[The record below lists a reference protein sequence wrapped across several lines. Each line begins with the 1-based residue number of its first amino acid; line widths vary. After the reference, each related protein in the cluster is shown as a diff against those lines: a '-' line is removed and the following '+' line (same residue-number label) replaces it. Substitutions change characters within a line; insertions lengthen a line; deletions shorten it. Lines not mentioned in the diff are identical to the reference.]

1 MPLQHEIP
9 LLSRMDDVLGIVQ
22 DGIRSSHLYPAFR
35 RYAYRDRLYHHVAY
49 TPVTAPS
56 NLIRGEKLRH
66 RYSSSLHVE
75 RTGIIKLR
83 PSLSGLREPPE
94 ARAYRSGVGGG
105 YKEIMDGVPA
115 LGKSRCDD
123 PHRQSSS
130 ASAIQW
136 TSVSVFT
143 HVFSSWGFSCS
154 FLTLD

>member
-1 MPLQHEIP
+1 MPLQHETP
-9 LLSRMDDVLGIVQ
+9 LLSRMDGVLGIVQ
-22 DGIRSSHLYPAFR
+22 DGTRSSYLFPVFR
-35 RYAYRDRLYHHVAY
+35 RYTYRGRLYHHAAY
-49 TPVTAPS
+49 TSATAPS

-66 RYSSSLHVE
+66 RHSSSLPVE
-75 RTGIIKLR
+75 RTGIIKSR
-83 PSLSGLREPPE
+83 PSISDLREPPE

-143 HVFSSWGFSCS
+143 HVFSSRGFSCS